1 MGQKK
6 KDSDKGSQNSESAKN
21 AKNQQSDDEE
31 PNFSDP
37 EGYVDISDD
46 ELLADILQDKPREI
60 DGVDSIIAVDG
71 LPQVEPE
78 RFQKLQNVVIKIFSK
93 FGTIIN
99 THYPLQENGFNKRYF
114 FCEYSN
120 PESAMQAKANHQ
132 QRLDKQHILFVCS
145 FTDFKRFEDIPD
157 KWEPPQP
164 KPYEE
169 QKDIYNFLLEP
180 DAYDQFCIICSRE
193 NTVQIWQNT
202 LPELTKLEE
211 RPGWT
216 DLYVQWSPL
225 GTYLATLHTK
235 GVALWGGPEFTR
247 IMKFTHAGVQFV
259 EFSPCEKYL
268 VTYAPQTD
276 QVNRKLVIWDIRMGV
291 EKRSFNMSG
300 PCVWPIFRW
309 SKDDSYFARITS
321 KLSIFETPSFGLLDK
336 ESLKVENIKD
346 FSWSPTD
353 NIIAYWVCPNDQ
365 NEPSRVVLMDVPSK
379 VEIRTNTQFNV
390 ADCKLHWQK
399 SGDHLCVKLD
409 RYGKVK
415 KEKDECKYTGMYY
428 NFEIFHM
435 REKNV
440 PVDIIEIKEPIHA
453 FAWEPTGIK
462 FAIIHGEAPNIS
474 VSFYGVKTKIELLKT
489 FEKTA
494 CNTLFWSP
502 AGQFIVLADLR
513 TNGNLEF
520 VDTNDFAIMNAPEH
534 YSVSDVEWDP
544 TGRYVVT
551 AVSNWKAKVDA
562 GYWIWTFQGKILK
575 RCNVDDF
582 CQLLWRPRPPSLLDA
597 EKQKQIKKNLKKYS
611 AQFESKDRLRQTK
624 ASKEL
629 IEKRSSLMKKFDEF
643 RERAM
648 EQWAA
653 QKARRLQM
661 RNNIDTD
668 ELEVE
673 TDEEEEVEF
682 LVKEET
688 TIID

>member
-145 FTDFKRFEDIPD
+145 FTDFKR
-157 KWEPPQP
+157 
-164 KPYEE
+164 YA
-169 QKDIYNFLLEP
+169 IYFLFQLTTIQSTIEKYGMVSEFLP
-180 DAYDQFCIICSRE
+180 IFNMDFYLFGGE
-193 NTVQIWQNT
+193 FVT
-202 LPELTKLEE
+202 LKLEDHFNIFCLQ
-211 RPGWT
+211 GWT

-365 NEPSRVVLMDVPSK
+365 NEPSRVVLMDV
-379 VEIRTNTQFNV
+379 EIRTNTQFNV

-415 KEKDECKYTGMYY
+415 KEKDS
-428 NFEIFHM
+428 
-435 REKNV
+435 
-440 PVDIIEIKEPIHA
+440 A
-453 FAWEPTGIK
+453 
-462 FAIIHGEAPNIS
+462 
-474 VSFYGVKTKIELLKT
+474 
-489 FEKTA
+489 
-494 CNTLFWSP
+494 NT
-502 AGQFIVLADLR
+502 R
-513 TNGNLEF
+513 
-520 VDTNDFAIMNAPEH
+520 
-534 YSVSDVEWDP
+534 
-544 TGRYVVT
+544 
-551 AVSNWKAKVDA
+551 
-562 GYWIWTFQGKILK
+562 
-575 RCNVDDF
+575 
-582 CQLLWRPRPPSLLDA
+582 
-597 EKQKQIKKNLKKYS
+597 
-611 AQFESKDRLRQTK
+611 
-624 ASKEL
+624 
-629 IEKRSSLMKKFDEF
+629 
-643 RERAM
+643 
-648 EQWAA
+648 
-653 QKARRLQM
+653 
-661 RNNIDTD
+661 
-668 ELEVE
+668 
-673 TDEEEEVEF
+673 
-682 LVKEET
+682 
-688 TIID
+688 